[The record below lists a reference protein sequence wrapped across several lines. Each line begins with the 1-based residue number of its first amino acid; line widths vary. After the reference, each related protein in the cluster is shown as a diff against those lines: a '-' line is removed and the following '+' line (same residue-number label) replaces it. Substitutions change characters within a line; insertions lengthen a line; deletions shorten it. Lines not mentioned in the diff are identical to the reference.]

1 MNATKQL
8 LLSLTVILM
17 TGICATSFAQDQ
29 PAGEAAENPQAAAE
43 AKAPEE
49 ETQGSEEAARMTDE
63 ITVWGEGR
71 RETNYVSPD
80 SLLVP
85 EDLVA
90 VTAATTE
97 DLVKYEPSI
106 IIRRRYVGDPNGTV
120 GMRGSNMFQ
129 TPRTMVFA
137 DGIPLHY
144 FLETRFNGSPRWGLV
159 NADEVG
165 FVEVVYGPF
174 SAEYGGNAMG
184 GVINIETSIP
194 AERHLR
200 AQGSFLDQTFD
211 ERGFDDSMQGFRG
224 FLSYGEKRGK
234 LSLYGALNVLQNDS
248 QPLDYNFGATRTSNG
263 TEVAAS
269 GSLLAVDAFGDPVR
283 YFGNTGQLDSRT
295 EQLKLKLGYELPA
308 GWFALFNIGFEARDI
323 ARDSPHS
330 YLRTAGGRT
339 VWSGAVVED
348 GVAFSVPGSSFSVS
362 DQERR
367 TLLLGGRV
375 QGMLSDDWHLE
386 ASISYFDILEDE
398 SRSSLL
404 NPADPLFTP
413 AGTVRDFDQAG
424 WETAEVKLQNDRLAG
439 RADLSL
445 VTGYRFEHYSL
456 GVSNYTSDDYAAGL
470 RTALSNASGGESLI
484 HAAFAQVAWAM
495 SPAWDVTLGGRFES
509 WESSDGFFNDNGNL
523 QHHADRSESRFSP
536 KLSIGYQLTSDWRF
550 RLSSAMAFRFPIVEE
565 LFQNERRTTG
575 TSIAN
580 ADLEPEDGLHYNL
593 MIERSV
599 VGGHVRVNL
608 FTETIDDVIFN
619 QTSIVDNRSIT
630 TFLPIDEVVTDGL
643 ELIYNQSALLRGNL
657 AVRFNATYLDSRI
670 TENRAN
676 PAFEGKVFPRMPKWR
691 SHLLL
696 NYRIHDR
703 WDVGGGIQ
711 YSSDSFDDL
720 ENSDTAE
727 RVFGAHDAF
736 TRLNLR
742 TGFQVNETLRLS
754 LGIDNLTNEITY
766 VHHPWPGRTM
776 FLEFSVGM

>member
-1 MNATKQL
+1 MNARKQFL
-8 LLSLTVILM
+8 FSLILM
-17 TGICATSFAQDQ
+17 IGLCATSFAQGQ
-29 PAGEAAENPQAAAE
+29 PAGEAAEGPPVAVETKAPAEEPPASAE
-43 AKAPEE
+43 AA
-49 ETQGSEEAARMTDE
+49 TMTDE

-85 EDLVA
+85 QDLVA

-184 GVINIETSIP
+184 GVINIETAIP
-194 AERHLR
+194 TERRLQV
-200 AQGSFLDQTFD
+200 QGSFLEQTFD
-211 ERGFDDSMQGFRG
+211 ERGFDDTMQGFRG

-234 LSLYGALNVLQNDS
+234 LSLYAALNVLHNDS
-248 QPLDYNFGATRTSNG
+248 QPLDYNFGAPRTPNG
-263 TEVAAS
+263 TETAAS
-269 GSLLAVDAFGDPVR
+269 GSLLATDAFGDPVR

-308 GWFALFNIGFEARDI
+308 GWFALFNMGFEARDI
-323 ARDSPHS
+323 ARDAPHS
-330 YLRTAGGRT
+330 YLRTADGQT
-339 VWSGAVVED
+339 VWSGNVVDD
-348 GVAFSVPGSSFSVS
+348 GVAFNVPGSSFSVS

-367 TLLLGGRV
+367 TLLLGGRL
-375 QGMLSDDWHLE
+375 QGMLNDDWHLE
-386 ASISYFDILEDE
+386 ASVSYFDILEDE

-404 NPADPLFTP
+404 NPADPAFTP
-413 AGTVRDFDQAG
+413 AGAVRDFDQAG
-424 WETAEVKLQNDRLAG
+424 WETAEIKLQNDQLAG
-439 RADLSL
+439 RSYLSL
-445 VTGYRFEHYSL
+445 VTGYRYEHYSL
-456 GVSNYTSDDYAAGL
+456 GVSNYNSDDYAAGL
-470 RTALSNASGGESLI
+470 RTSLSNASGGESLI
-484 HAAFAQVAWAM
+484 HAAFAQVGWAM
-495 SPAWDVTLGGRFES
+495 SQAWDVALGGRFES
-509 WESSDGFFNDNGNL
+509 WESADGFFNDRGDR
-523 QHHADRSESRFSP
+523 QRHTDRSESRFSP
-536 KLSIGYQLTSDWRF
+536 KLSIGYRLNSDWRF
-550 RLSSAMAFRFPIVEE
+550 RLSSAMAFRFPVVEE

-580 ADLEPEDGLHYNL
+580 ANLEPEDGLHYNL
-593 MIERSV
+593 MLERSLN
-599 VGGHVRVNL
+599 GGHLRMNL
-608 FTETIDDVIFN
+608 FTETINDVIFN
-619 QTSIVDNRSIT
+619 QTTIVDNRSIT
-630 TFLPIDEVVTDGL
+630 TFLPIDEVVTNGL
-643 ELIYNQSALLRGNL
+643 ELIYNQSGL
-657 AVRFNATYLDSRI
+657 AQGKLGVRFNATYLDSQI

-676 PAFEGKVFPRMPKWR
+676 PVLEGKVFPRMPEWR

-720 ENSDTAE
+720 ENADTAD

-776 FLEFSVGM
+776 FLEFSVGR